1 MACARSWFG
10 RRGAARLTG
19 AALVIAALLLA
30 LAPGR
35 AQEMDGS
42 YRVRDVQVEATA
54 QDAVAARELA
64 IEQGQRQA
72 LEQLLERLT
81 ADGNAPPDVGQLPLE
96 DLVSSLEVLDETV
109 GPTSYAAT
117 LEVAFNRAAVEKAL
131 DQRGI
136 AYADTAAEPV
146 VVVPLWQT
154 GSGLRL
160 WGSDNAWKAAW
171 DRALD
176 QDGLVPFV
184 LPLGDLQDL
193 ALLNPDQAAR
203 GDRAA
208 LAALAERYDTD
219 AAVVA
224 RLEGSGEPG
233 SPLEVT
239 ARRYGDATGQPY
251 RAVVRRG
258 PDEPLASSLER
269 AVAELQA
276 AFDARFR
283 ERRAVERAPSQRLV
297 VTTAVGGLDS
307 WGRVMRLLDGLP
319 EVERAEVRRFSQ
331 AEATLEL
338 RVAGGRERLEQS
350 LDRQGWRLS
359 AREDE
364 RLQLERGTADDGSP
378 TL

>member
-1 MACARSWFG
+1 MACARSSSG
-10 RRGAARLTG
+10 RQGAARLARALLG
-19 AALVIAALLLA
+19 IAALVLAAA
-30 LAPGR
+30 SGR
-35 AQEMDGS
+35 AQEMDAS
-42 YRVRDVQVEATA
+42 YRVSDVQVEATA

-64 IEQGQRQA
+64 IEEGQRQA

-81 ADGNAPPDVGQLPLE
+81 ADGTVPPDVSQLPVA
-96 DLVSSLEVLDETV
+96 DLVSSLEVLEETV

-117 LEVAFNRAAVEKAL
+117 LEVAFDRAAVEEVL
-131 DQRGI
+131 DERGI
-136 AYADTAAEPV
+136 AYADAAAAPV

-160 WGSDNAWKAAW
+160 WEADNAWKTAW
-171 DRALD
+171 DRALE
-176 QDGLVPFV
+176 QDALVPFV
-184 LPLGDLQDL
+184 VPLGDLQDL

-203 GDRAA
+203 ADRGA
-208 LAALAERYDTD
+208 LTALAERYGTD
-219 AAVVA
+219 GVVVA

-233 SPLEVT
+233 TPLEVT

-258 PDEPLASSLER
+258 PDEPLAQSLER

-283 ERRAVERAPSQRLV
+283 ERRAVESAPSERLV
-297 VTTAVGGLDS
+297 VTTAVGGLDD

-338 RVAGGRERLEQS
+338 RVAGGRARLEQS

-364 RLQLERGTADDGSP
+364 RLQLERGRAEDGSS